1 MRLKYLLTTLSI
13 TIKKSLNKNL
23 NPFYRDVRFLADIE
37 GIVKELNKHESMI
50 IEEHKKLI
58 ELNRVT
64 KEISLLNN
72 QELKDDILNF
82 ISSSDKWSYLK
93 DDIEYIKI
101 ESKTFSNKALELNK
115 EVLFTVINN
124 GVPSI
129 VLNLEVIDFI
139 FRSYLYSVCEAS
151 SKVGLHNVYYYD
163 HGKLKPLSYFFNK
176 LMVDLRVEYKH
187 LLKENIA
194 LNQEAFFLKYG
205 EKYLEHISKNIL
217 GKKHFKII

>member
-58 ELNRVT
+58 ELNRTT

-101 ESKTFSNKALELNK
+101 ESKTFSNKALELNP
-115 EVLFTVINN
+115 NN
-124 GVPSI
+124 I
-129 VLNLEVIDFI
+129 
-139 FRSYLYSVCEAS
+139 
-151 SKVGLHNVYYYD
+151 
-163 HGKLKPLSYFFNK
+163 
-176 LMVDLRVEYKH
+176 
-187 LLKENIA
+187 IA
-194 LNQEAFFLKYG
+194 LKLRNSVLM
-205 EKYLEHISKNIL
+205 N
-217 GKKHFKII
+217 FKVKLLIDGIWGTY